1 MTFIRL
7 IILSS
12 LTFVSTSLAEKYPPP
27 PGGWDY
33 SYDGNSDSNISTK
46 ALDGTWD
53 HNNSSDHWDGTVPGT
68 GNPGGVATVPISGE
82 PGNKALQIVDAV
94 KSSGTNNNRRL
105 TLTHNLET
113 NEGTPANF
121 MDDGATFAF
130 RLRLPESAT
139 DLQNAPNGLNPHS
152 GAKGIINFRGFKGR
166 VGFAFGIA
174 GTDSA
179 YEESGMFISD
189 SSNTIFKS
197 LDPTAWNEF
206 WVTIRKSE
214 ENTERYDLK
223 IYMNEA
229 TVPNFSETISLAT
242 SSDETY
248 AYMSMQLSST
258 SDQGAVEIDY
268 IAYKNGLFLPN
279 NSDNDELPDTWELSH
294 FPNLLE
300 NENGDPDDDGLINGS
315 EFTYNTDPN
324 SSDTDSDGV
333 NDEHEVNVSGTDPTS
348 PDTDDDGLSDGEE
361 INREPPTNPKLADTD
376 SDGLGDLEELETYKT
391 EPTKS
396 DTDDDGYEDSIE
408 ITSGSDPN
416 DTNSVPSFPTLDGL
430 LISEFMASNSSSILD
445 SDNESSDWIEL
456 WNPTNSEISLN
467 NYYLTDDAGRLNKW
481 AIPNISIGP
490 NKFLVIFASDKDRND
505 PSEELHADFQLSSS
519 EGSYVALTRQNEDTN
534 FTVVSAHGLYPR
546 QVEDISY
553 GVFGDKSPLSLGFF
567 KEPSPGALNDDIG
580 VEGFVKDTTFSTDRG
595 IYEEPF
601 KTTITTETPG
611 ATIVYTTD
619 GTVPSKSNGIKVP
632 SKNIVTVPS
641 VEIEV
646 SKTTAIRAMAY
657 RENYEP
663 TNVDTHTYI
672 FPTDILKQ
680 SRSTVPD
687 HVNWGHAGPDYEMD
701 PEIVNHASP
710 EVSPIPED
718 FLRVPTISLVLD
730 WNEFFGNRGIYI
742 QGESS
747 ERATSIEYINP
758 DRNLEDPNSAKGF
771 QIEGTVQIV
780 GGSSTSRWK
789 SDKLS
794 LRLKFLKDLRY
805 PLYGTARASRFDTLV
820 LDNRLNNVWHYNR
833 GESQRVR
840 AQYTHDQF
848 PADLHTAMGG
858 ISPTGHHVLLYI
870 NGVLWGISELHERP
884 DDNFAAQYL
893 GGNNDDYDAMKHRT
907 STAVH
912 GTTANYGKMLNL
924 ARKDMDEQENYEAVA
939 DVLHIDN
946 FITYMIA
953 NYYVGN
959 TDWAHQNWYATYNK
973 VSPDGKWYYH
983 SWDPEHCMES
993 TGQDSTGRND
1003 SGGPTEVFHRL
1014 IKNQEFKLRF
1024 ADIVRKH
1031 FFNGG
1036 VLTPEETAKA
1046 YLKLADPIE
1055 KVVRIESARWGDNA
1069 RHPPYTRLDWIKT
1082 RDQLLGKASGSASD
1096 NYFPRRTDIVLNQFK
1111 SRKWY
1116 PSTAA
1121 PDFSQHGG
1129 SVSSNF
1135 NLSIDS
1141 SSNGTIYY
1149 TLDGTDPR
1157 TPASAAVV
1165 TEHVLVPEVSTKRA
1179 IMPVDNS
1186 LANTWFGINF
1196 DDSSWAEG
1204 ELGAGYDST
1213 NGRYIEIIDPNFNF
1227 SDQTD
1232 SSKAETIYMRMDF
1245 EIDDPSLFD
1254 TLILRVRYDD
1264 GFVAYLNGTE
1274 VVRNRA
1280 GGSPGTPLR
1289 YDATASSS
1297 HTDSQAEVFQSFL
1310 ISEKANLLKKGNNV
1324 LAIHGLNVSAGSS
1337 DFLIDAALI
1346 AAEGIGGGNGGLS
1359 DTAITYDGSIGL
1371 PRPETMVRA
1380 RAFSGNE
1387 WSALTEAVF
1396 LTDVDPAG
1404 PQNLVISK
1412 IHYRP
1417 LAPTDAET
1425 EAGHNDRNDFEY
1437 IELMN
1442 IGNESV
1448 DLRGVIFNKGVDF
1461 DFNEGNSLVIESG
1474 KRALIV
1480 ENDDAFGNRF
1490 GNGLPVLG
1498 KFANNTNLSNGG
1510 ERILLLAADG
1520 SIIRDFKYDD
1530 DSPWPETAD
1539 GKGYA
1544 LVLRNPESNPDHKVP
1559 ENWQPSSVLGGN
1571 PGSETPTIGF
1581 DDWQI
1586 SNFSKSELENIDISG
1601 LGANPDGDLLT
1612 NLEEFLSGNAPKSF
1626 DPSDALLDIKV
1637 EKISPDQGQEES
1649 AFLRLRLNKDAR
1661 SSLDW
1666 KVLGS
1671 SDGSNW
1677 EDAMKFLEYSDT
1689 EDLGNGNER
1698 VRYRIKVQQTE
1709 KKIFFRIQT
1718 RP

>member
-1359 DTAITYDGSIGL
+1359 DTAITYDGSIEL

-1448 DLRGVIFNKGVDF
+1448 DLRGVIFDKGVDF

>member
-1 MTFIRL
+1 
-7 IILSS
+7 
-12 LTFVSTSLAEKYPPP
+12 
-27 PGGWDY
+27 
-33 SYDGNSDSNISTK
+33 
-46 ALDGTWD
+46 
-53 HNNSSDHWDGTVPGT
+53 
-68 GNPGGVATVPISGE
+68 
-82 PGNKALQIVDAV
+82 
-94 KSSGTNNNRRL
+94 
-105 TLTHNLET
+105 
-113 NEGTPANF
+113 
-121 MDDGATFAF
+121 
-130 RLRLPESAT
+130 
-139 DLQNAPNGLNPHS
+139 
-152 GAKGIINFRGFKGR
+152 
-166 VGFAFGIA
+166 
-174 GTDSA
+174 
-179 YEESGMFISD
+179 
-189 SSNTIFKS
+189 
-197 LDPTAWNEF
+197 
-206 WVTIRKSE
+206 
-214 ENTERYDLK
+214 
-223 IYMNEA
+223 
-229 TVPNFSETISLAT
+229 
-242 SSDETY
+242 
-248 AYMSMQLSST
+248 
-258 SDQGAVEIDY
+258 
-268 IAYKNGLFLPN
+268 
-279 NSDNDELPDTWELSH
+279 
-294 FPNLLE
+294 
-300 NENGDPDDDGLINGS
+300 
-315 EFTYNTDPN
+315 
-324 SSDTDSDGV
+324 
-333 NDEHEVNVSGTDPTS
+333 
-348 PDTDDDGLSDGEE
+348 
-361 INREPPTNPKLADTD
+361 
-376 SDGLGDLEELETYKT
+376 
-391 EPTKS
+391 
-396 DTDDDGYEDSIE
+396 
-408 ITSGSDPN
+408 
-416 DTNSVPSFPTLDGL
+416 
-430 LISEFMASNSSSILD
+430 
-445 SDNESSDWIEL
+445 
-456 WNPTNSEISLN
+456 
-467 NYYLTDDAGRLNKW
+467 
-481 AIPNISIGP
+481 
-490 NKFLVIFASDKDRND
+490 
-505 PSEELHADFQLSSS
+505 
-519 EGSYVALTRQNEDTN
+519 
-534 FTVVSAHGLYPR
+534 
-546 QVEDISY
+546 
-553 GVFGDKSPLSLGFF
+553 
-567 KEPSPGALNDDIG
+567 
-580 VEGFVKDTTFSTDRG
+580 
-595 IYEEPF
+595 
-601 KTTITTETPG
+601 
-611 ATIVYTTD
+611 
-619 GTVPSKSNGIKVP
+619 
-632 SKNIVTVPS
+632 
-641 VEIEV
+641 
-646 SKTTAIRAMAY
+646 
-657 RENYEP
+657 
-663 TNVDTHTYI
+663 
-672 FPTDILKQ
+672 
-680 SRSTVPD
+680 
-687 HVNWGHAGPDYEMD
+687 
-701 PEIVNHASP
+701 
-710 EVSPIPED
+710 
-718 FLRVPTISLVLD
+718 
-730 WNEFFGNRGIYI
+730 
-742 QGESS
+742 
-747 ERATSIEYINP
+747 
-758 DRNLEDPNSAKGF
+758 
-771 QIEGTVQIV
+771 
-780 GGSSTSRWK
+780 
-789 SDKLS
+789 
-794 LRLKFLKDLRY
+794 
-805 PLYGTARASRFDTLV
+805 
-820 LDNRLNNVWHYNR
+820 
-833 GESQRVR
+833 
-840 AQYTHDQF
+840 
-848 PADLHTAMGG
+848 
-858 ISPTGHHVLLYI
+858 
-870 NGVLWGISELHERP
+870 
-884 DDNFAAQYL
+884 
-893 GGNNDDYDAMKHRT
+893 
-907 STAVH
+907 
-912 GTTANYGKMLNL
+912 
-924 ARKDMDEQENYEAVA
+924 
-939 DVLHIDN
+939 
-946 FITYMIA
+946 
-953 NYYVGN
+953 
-959 TDWAHQNWYATYNK
+959 
-973 VSPDGKWYYH
+973 
-983 SWDPEHCMES
+983 
-993 TGQDSTGRND
+993 
-1003 SGGPTEVFHRL
+1003 
-1014 IKNQEFKLRF
+1014 
-1024 ADIVRKH
+1024 
-1031 FFNGG
+1031 
-1036 VLTPEETAKA
+1036 
-1046 YLKLADPIE
+1046 
-1055 KVVRIESARWGDNA
+1055 
-1069 RHPPYTRLDWIKT
+1069 
-1082 RDQLLGKASGSASD
+1082 
-1096 NYFPRRTDIVLNQFK
+1096 
-1111 SRKWY
+1111 
-1116 PSTAA
+1116 
-1121 PDFSQHGG
+1121 
-1129 SVSSNF
+1129 
-1135 NLSIDS
+1135 
-1141 SSNGTIYY
+1141 
-1149 TLDGTDPR
+1149 
-1157 TPASAAVV
+1157 
-1165 TEHVLVPEVSTKRA
+1165 
-1179 IMPVDNS
+1179 MPVDNS

-1274 VVRNRA
+1274 VVRDRA

-1461 DFNEGNSLVIESG
+1461 YFNEGNSLVIESG

>member
-1 MTFIRL
+1 MTLIRL

-12 LTFVSTSLAEKYPPP
+12 LLFVSTSLAEKYPPP

-33 SYDGNSDSNISTK
+33 NFNGSSDSNVSTK

-68 GNPGGVATVPISGE
+68 GNPGGVITVPINGE

-130 RLRLPESAT
+130 RLRLPKSAT

-152 GAKGIINFRGFKGR
+152 GAKGIINFRGSKGR

-189 SSNTIFKS
+189 SSNTIFKG
-197 LDPTAWNEF
+197 LDPTVWNEF
-206 WVTIRKSE
+206 WVTIRKNE
-214 ENTERYDLK
+214 EDTEKYDLK

-229 TVPNFSETISLAT
+229 TVPDFSETISLAT

-258 SDQGAVEIDY
+258 SDQGAVEVDY
-268 IAYKNGLFLPN
+268 IAYKDGLFLPN

-300 NENGDPDDDGLINGS
+300 NENGDPDDDGLINGG

-333 NDEHEVNVSGTDPTS
+333 NDGHEVNVSGTDPTS
-348 PDTDDDGLSDGEE
+348 PDTDNDGLSDGEE
-361 INREPPTNPKLADTD
+361 INRDPPTDPKLADTD

-416 DTNSVPSFPTLDGL
+416 DTNSVPSFPTLDDL

-445 SDNESSDWIEL
+445 SDDESSDWIEL
-456 WNPTNSEISLN
+456 WNPTNSEISLT

-490 NKFLVIFASDKDRND
+490 NKFLVIFASGKDRND
-505 PSEELHADFQLSSS
+505 PSKELHTDFQLSSS
-519 EGSYVALTRQNEDTN
+519 EGSYVALTRRDADNN
-534 FTVVSAHGLYPR
+534 FRVVSAHGLYPR

-567 KEPSPGALNDDIG
+567 KEPSPGALNDDSA

-595 IYEEPF
+595 IYKEPF

-619 GTVPSKSNGIKVP
+619 GTVPSKSNGIRVNP
-632 SKNIVTVPS
+632 KNIVTVPS
-641 VEIEV
+641 VEIEI

-657 RENYEP
+657 RENYES

-710 EVSPIPED
+710 EVRPVPED
-718 FLRVPTISLVLD
+718 FLRVPTVSLVLN

-742 QGESS
+742 QGENS
-747 ERATSIEYINP
+747 ERDTSIEYINP
-758 DRNLEDPNSAKGF
+758 DRNLEDPNAAEGF
-771 QIEGTVQIV
+771 QIEGNVQIV
-780 GGSSTSRWK
+780 GGSSTGRWK

-794 LRLKFLKDLRY
+794 LRLRFPEDLRY
-805 PLYGTARASRFDTLV
+805 PLYGDDRTSRFDTLV

-858 ISPTGHHVLLYI
+858 LSPAGHHVLLYI
-870 NGVLWGISELHERP
+870 NGVLWGISEIHERP

-893 GGNNDDYDAMKHRT
+893 GGDNDDYDAMKHRQ
-907 STAVH
+907 STAVN
-912 GTTANYGKMLNL
+912 GTTANYSKMLNL
-924 ARKDMDEQENYEAVA
+924 ARKDMEDQENYEAVA

-993 TGQDSTGRND
+993 TGHDSTGRND

-1024 ADIVRKH
+1024 ADIVRQH

-1036 VLTPEETAKA
+1036 VMTPEETEKA

-1069 RHPPYTRLDWIKT
+1069 RRNPYTRLDWIRT

-1111 SRKWY
+1111 SRRWY
-1116 PSTAA
+1116 PGTAA

-1135 NLSIDS
+1135 NLSIDGPG
-1141 SSNGTIYY
+1141 NGTIYY

-1165 TEHVLVPEVSTKRA
+1165 TEHVLVPELFTKRA

-1186 LANTWFGINF
+1186 LANTWFGIDF

-1227 SDQTD
+1227 SDQTN
-1232 SSKAETIYMRMDF
+1232 SSKTETIYMRMNF
-1245 EIDDPSLFD
+1245 EVDDPSLFD
-1254 TLILRVRYDD
+1254 TLTLKVRYDD

-1274 VVRNRA
+1274 IIRDQA
-1280 GGSPGTPLR
+1280 GGSPGTPLG

-1310 ISEKANLLKKGNNV
+1310 VSEKANLLKKGNNV

-1337 DFLIDAALI
+1337 DFLIDASLI
-1346 AAEGIGGGNGGLS
+1346 ASEGIGGGNGGLS
-1359 DTAITYDGSIGL
+1359 DTAITYDGSIKLTG
-1371 PRPETMVRA
+1371 PETMVRA

-1417 LAPTDAET
+1417 SPPTDTEI

-1442 IGNESV
+1442 IGEKSI
-1448 DLRGVIFNKGVDF
+1448 DLRGMIFDKGVDF

-1474 KRALIV
+1474 KRALII
-1480 ENDDAFGNRF
+1480 ENDDAFEHRF
-1490 GNGLPVLG
+1490 ENGLPVLG

-1510 ERILLLAADG
+1510 ERILLLATDG
-1520 SIIRDFKYDD
+1520 SSIRDFEYDD
-1530 DSPWPETAD
+1530 DSPWPETPD

-1544 LVLRNPESNPDHKVP
+1544 LVLRSPESNPDHKLP
-1559 ENWQPSSVLGGN
+1559 ENWQPSSILGGN
-1571 PGSETPTIGF
+1571 PGAEIPTTGF
-1581 DDWQI
+1581 DDWQV
-1586 SNFSKSELENIDISG
+1586 SNFSKAELENIDISG
-1601 LGANPDGDLLT
+1601 PGANPDGDLFT

-1637 EKISPDQGQEES
+1637 ESTGPDEDPGES
-1649 AFLRLRLNKDAR
+1649 AFLKLRINKDAR

-1677 EDAMKFLEYSDT
+1677 EDAMKFLEFSDT
-1689 EDLGNGNER
+1689 EDLGNGNELI
-1698 VRYRIKVQQTE
+1698 RYRIKPLQTE
-1709 KKIFFRIQT
+1709 KKLFFRIQT

>member
-333 NDEHEVNVSGTDPTS
+333 NDGHEVNVSGTDPTS

-1274 VVRNRA
+1274 VVRDRA

-1359 DTAITYDGSIGL
+1359 DTAITYDGSIGP

>member
-1448 DLRGVIFNKGVDF
+1448 DLRGVIFDKGVDF

>member
-1 MTFIRL
+1 MTLIRL

-12 LTFVSTSLAEKYPPP
+12 LVFVSTSLAEKYPPP

-33 SYDGNSDSNISTK
+33 NFNGSSDSNVSTK
-46 ALDGTWD
+46 SLDGTWD

-68 GNPGGVATVPISGE
+68 GNPGGVVTVPINGE

-94 KSSGTNNNRRL
+94 KASGTNNNRRL

-152 GAKGIINFRGFKGR
+152 GAKGIINFRGSKGR

-189 SSNTIFKS
+189 SSNTIFKG
-197 LDPTAWNEF
+197 LDPIVWNEF
-206 WVTIRKSE
+206 WVTIRKNE
-214 ENTERYDLK
+214 ENTEKYDLK

-229 TVPNFSETISLAT
+229 TIPDFSETISLAT

-268 IAYKNGLFLPN
+268 IAYKDGLFLPN

-300 NENGDPDDDGLINGS
+300 NENGDPDDDGLINGG

-333 NDEHEVNVSGTDPTS
+333 NDGHEVNVSGTDPTS
-348 PDTDDDGLSDGEE
+348 PDTDNDGLSDGEE
-361 INREPPTNPKLADTD
+361 INRDPPTDPKLADTD

-416 DTNSVPSFPTLDGL
+416 DTNSVPSFPTLDDL

-445 SDNESSDWIEL
+445 SDDESSDWIEL
-456 WNPTNSEISLN
+456 WNPTNSEISLT

-490 NKFLVIFASDKDRND
+490 NEFLVIFASGKDRND
-505 PSEELHADFQLSSS
+505 PSKELHTDFQLSSS
-519 EGSYVALTRQNEDTN
+519 EGSYVALTRRGADDN
-534 FTVVSAHGLYPR
+534 FRVVSAHGLYPR

-553 GVFGDKSPLSLGFF
+553 GVFGDESPLSLGFF
-567 KEPSPGALNDDIG
+567 KEPSPGALNDDNG

-595 IYEEPF
+595 IYKEPF

-619 GTVPSKSNGIKVP
+619 GTVPSKSNGTRVNP
-632 SKNIVTVPS
+632 KNIVTVPS
-641 VEIEV
+641 VEIEI

-657 RENYEP
+657 RENYES

-710 EVSPIPED
+710 EVRPVPED
-718 FLRVPTISLVLD
+718 FLRVPTVSLVLN

-742 QGESS
+742 QGENS
-747 ERATSIEYINP
+747 ERDTSIEYINP
-758 DRNLEDPNSAKGF
+758 DRNLEDPNAAEGF
-771 QIEGTVQIV
+771 QIEGNVQIV
-780 GGSSTSRWK
+780 GGSSTGRWK

-794 LRLKFLKDLRY
+794 LRLRFPEDLRY
-805 PLYGTARASRFDTLV
+805 PLYGDDRTSRFDTLV

-858 ISPTGHHVLLYI
+858 LSPAGHHVLLYI
-870 NGVLWGISELHERP
+870 NGVLWGISEIHERP

-893 GGNNDDYDAMKHRT
+893 GGDNDDYDAMKHRQ
-907 STAVH
+907 STAVN
-912 GTTANYGKMLNL
+912 GTTANYSEMLSL
-924 ARKDMDEQENYEAVA
+924 ARKDMEDQENYEAVA

-993 TGQDSTGRND
+993 TGHDSTGRND

-1024 ADIVRKH
+1024 ADIVRQH

-1036 VLTPEETAKA
+1036 VMTPEETEKA

-1069 RHPPYTRLDWIKT
+1069 RRNPYTRLDWIRT

-1111 SRKWY
+1111 SRRWY
-1116 PSTAA
+1116 PGTAA

-1135 NLSIDS
+1135 NLSIDGPG
-1141 SSNGTIYY
+1141 NGTIYY

-1165 TEHVLVPEVSTKRA
+1165 TEHVLVPELFTKRA

-1186 LANTWFGINF
+1186 LANTWFGIDF

-1227 SDQTD
+1227 SDQTN
-1232 SSKAETIYMRMDF
+1232 SSKTETIYMRMDF
-1245 EIDDPSLFD
+1245 EVDDPSLFD
-1254 TLILRVRYDD
+1254 TLILKVRYDD
-1264 GFVAYLNGTE
+1264 GFVAYLNGIE
-1274 VVRNRA
+1274 IIRDQA
-1280 GGSPGTPLR
+1280 GGSPGTPLG

-1310 ISEKANLLKKGNNV
+1310 VSEKANLLKKGNNV

-1337 DFLIDAALI
+1337 DFLIDASLI
-1346 AAEGIGGGNGGLS
+1346 ASEGIGGGNGGLS
-1359 DTAITYDGSIGL
+1359 DTAITYDGSIKLTG
-1371 PRPETMVRA
+1371 PETMVRA

-1417 LAPTDAET
+1417 SPPTDTEI

-1442 IGNESV
+1442 IGEKSI
-1448 DLRGVIFNKGVDF
+1448 DLRGMIFDKGIDF

-1474 KRALIV
+1474 KRALII
-1480 ENDDAFGNRF
+1480 ENDDAFEHRF

-1510 ERILLLAADG
+1510 ERIQLLATDG
-1520 SIIRDFKYDD
+1520 SSIRDFEYDD

-1544 LVLRNPESNPDHKVP
+1544 LVLRNPESNPDHKLP
-1559 ENWQPSSVLGGN
+1559 ENWQPSSILGGN
-1571 PGSETPTIGF
+1571 PGAEIPTTGF
-1581 DDWQI
+1581 DDWQV

-1601 LGANPDGDLLT
+1601 PGANPDRDLFT

-1637 EKISPDQGQEES
+1637 ESTGPDEDPGES
-1649 AFLRLRLNKDAR
+1649 AFLKLRINKDAR

-1677 EDAMKFLEYSDT
+1677 EDAMKFLEFSDT
-1689 EDLGNGNER
+1689 EDLGNGNELI
-1698 VRYRIKVQQTE
+1698 RYRIKPQQTE
-1709 KKIFFRIQT
+1709 KKLFFRIQT

>member
-1359 DTAITYDGSIGL
+1359 DTAITYDGSIEL

>member
-1274 VVRNRA
+1274 VVRDRA

-1448 DLRGVIFNKGVDF
+1448 DLRGVIFDKGVDF

>member
-1274 VVRNRA
+1274 VVRDRA